1 MIDTET
7 LELFLVNDE
16 DIKIAEKLEDG
27 FFKIQVQVP
36 DSQHF
41 ADMHAEMLVTMK
53 VNPDFVIFYSRV
65 DEDHLGFALGACA
78 NSNLVG
84 LIALGDG
91 FMLRSALFAKL
102 CEPVAINNAARAHAL
117 AAMEYQALASRS

>member
-1 MIDTET
+1 MIDAET

-16 DIKIAEKLEDG
+16 DIKISEKLAEG
-27 FFKIQVQVP
+27 FFKIHVQVP

-41 ADMHAEMLVTMK
+41 AGERAEMLVTMK

-65 DEDHLGFALGACA
+65 TEDHLGFALAACA
-78 NSNLVG
+78 NSNMVG

-102 CEPVAINNAARAHAL
+102 CDPVAVNNAARAHAL
-117 AAMEYQALASRS
+117 AAMEYQALAGAS